1 MTTTTRTA
9 RPTRRAPQWRRSAAW
24 QLGVYAYLMAWAW
37 AIALV
42 VVVAV
47 LAIVSRSVDVE
58 MSAVAFSHHAFLWF
72 PFSIAIMVTTS
83 LLTTHVAAG
92 MTRASFIKGAIIA
105 AVTTG
110 VGNAVVATTLLV
122 TERWV
127 YDRLGWVHG
136 SGDVGRTVLQDG
148 ALRYG
153 AGLALLF
160 SAGMLSGLLVG
171 ICFYRLGGLGGILAL
186 PLALSPILLT
196 GWVGMPSDDQ
206 WTAWGNAP
214 GSMPSHPLLG
224 VLVLAAAAAAYHL
237 LVRRV
242 PIAKKE
248 G

>member
-9 RPTRRAPQWRRSAAW
+9 HPTRRAPQWQRSAVW

-37 AIALV
+37 AIAV
-42 VVVAV
+42 VVVV
-47 LAIVSRSVDVE
+47 VILAIVSRSVNIE
-58 MSAVAFSHHAFLWF
+58 LSGVAFSHHAFLWF

-105 AVTTG
+105 AVATG
-110 VGNAVVATTLLV
+110 IGNAVVATLLLV
-122 TERWV
+122 AESAV

-136 SGDVGRTVLQDG
+136 SDDAGRAVLQDG
-148 ALRYG
+148 ALAY
-153 AGLALLF
+153 AVGLALLF
-160 SAGMLSGLLVG
+160 SAGMVSGLLVG
-171 ICFYRLGGLGGILAL
+171 VCFYRFGGLGGILAL

-196 GWVGMPSDDQ
+196 GWLGMPGDDQ
-206 WTAWGNAP
+206 WTAWGTAP
-214 GSMPSHPLLG
+214 GGVPTHPLLG
-224 VLVLAAAAAAYHL
+224 VLVLAVAATAYHL